1 MSNFFNVLKQAQDL
15 KGKVSELKYKLDNTN
30 FVGKDDEGQVEVI
43 VSGKGIL
50 LDLSIS
56 PECLGDS
63 LLLKKKIREAY
74 NNAKVEA
81 DGFSKE
87 EINKVTGG
95 IPLPF
100 DLKSFF

>member
-43 VSGKGIL
+43 VSGKGTL
-50 LDLSIS
+50 LDLNIS
-56 PECLGDS
+56 PECLVDSS
-63 LLLKKKIREAY
+63 LLKNKIREAY

-81 DGFSKE
+81 DRFSKE

>member
-15 KGKVSELKYKLDNTN
+15 KGKASELKYKLENTN
-30 FVGKDDEGQVEVI
+30 FIGKDDEGQVEVI

-50 LDLSIS
+50 LDLNIS
-56 PECLGDS
+56 PECLADS
-63 LLLKKKIREAY
+63 SLLKKKIRAAY

-81 DGFSKE
+81 DRFSKE

>member
-15 KGKVSELKYKLDNTN
+15 KGKVSELKYKLENTN

-50 LDLSIS
+50 LDLNIS

-63 LLLKKKIREAY
+63 SLLKKKIREAY
-74 NNAKVEA
+74 NNAKV
-81 DGFSKE
+81 G
-87 EINKVTGG
+87 INRNKN
-95 IPLPF
+95 F
-100 DLKSFF
+100 NKSYVQNTWPWPTFG

>member
-15 KGKVSELKYKLDNTN
+15 KGKVSELKYKLENTN

-50 LDLSIS
+50 LDLNIS
-56 PECLGDS
+56 PESLGDS
-63 LLLKKKIREAY
+63 SLLKNKIREAY

-81 DGFSKE
+81 DRFSKE